1 MTARPPAS
9 PVPPPPR
16 PPVAPGGGGWRR
28 TPPAIFPAILGLW
41 GLGLGW
47 RAAGEAAGFGPAPGE
62 VILGAVFLL
71 WLGALVAYGAKV
83 ARRPGVLAEEVRV
96 LPGQSGL
103 AALGMATMAGAG
115 GVLPHAPG
123 IGAAMLVAGFV
134 AHVALA
140 VGMAR
145 RLLAAPPEGRAFSPV
160 WHMIFVG
167 PILAVAPAA
176 ALGFG
181 LAAAAILAV
190 TLANAVVL
198 WLAGGRALARARPPG
213 PLRPTLAIHLAPAS
227 LAVIGALSVGAG
239 WLVPVAAV
247 WTLGLL
253 VALLASARWLTAA
266 GFSPMWGAF
275 TFPLAAAARALI
287 EAGGAFAVAGA
298 LALALATLIVPWIAL
313 RILRMWADG
322 TLAERTNAATA

>member
-1 MTARPPAS
+1 MTPAPRAPSPARFAR
-9 PVPPPPR
+9 V
-16 PPVAPGGGGWRR
+16 
-28 TPPAIFPAILGLW
+28 PPAIFPPILGLW

-47 RAAGEAAGFGPAPGE
+47 RAAGEAAGFGSAGFGAAPGE

-71 WLGALVAYGAKV
+71 WLGAVLAYGAKI

-145 RLLAAPPEGRAFSPV
+145 RLLAAPPEARAFSPV
-160 WHMIFVG
+160 WHMVFVG

-176 ALGFG
+176 ALGFD
-181 LAAAAILAV
+181 LAAGAILA
-190 TLANAVVL
+190 
-198 WLAGGRALARARPPG
+198 
-213 PLRPTLAIHLAPAS
+213 
-227 LAVIGALSVGAG
+227 
-239 WLVPVAAV
+239 
-247 WTLGLL
+247 
-253 VALLASARWLTAA
+253 SA
-266 GFSPMWGAF
+266 
-275 TFPLAAAARALI
+275 
-287 EAGGAFAVAGA
+287 
-298 LALALATLIVPWIAL
+298 
-313 RILRMWADG
+313 
-322 TLAERTNAATA
+322 